1 MTPQQLLAFQGGDQ
15 LLDGIARQVTADSNR
30 IFAKDRSERSTARDA
45 RVRLARELHD
55 GILQSLTAAAM
66 QLRVLSQVVD
76 KNPGAASRRIR
87 DIEEMITEEQRDL
100 RLWIDTLKPGGTVSM
115 APHSDIVAAL
125 DKVCRRVEANS
136 GMRIRF
142 MAVACAPAPRTL
154 ADETYRLVQEGLSNA
169 ARHAD
174 AKTCRVDIDISPTRI
189 FLLIADDGGGFAFH
203 GQYDLASLD
212 AEKIGP
218 RSIRE
223 RVASLGGQL
232 ILTTSASGS
241 SLQIILPMR
250 RRVVPIAGAGA
261 GLEALAAP
269 RRQDGR

>member
-1 MTPQQLLAFQGGDQ
+1 MTPQHLLTFQGGDQ

-30 IFAKDRSERSTARDA
+30 IFARDRSERTTAHDA

-66 QLRVLSQVVD
+66 QLRALSQVVD
-76 KNPGAASRRIR
+76 KNPAAASRRIR
-87 DIEEMITEEQRDL
+87 DIEEMITEEQREL
-100 RLWIDTLKPGGTVSM
+100 RLWIDTLKPGSAVSM
-115 APHSDIVAAL
+115 ASHTDIAAAL

-142 MAVACAPAPRTL
+142 MATAHAPARRIL

-174 AKTCRVDIDISPTRI
+174 ARTCRVDIDISPARI
-189 FLLIADDGGGFAFH
+189 FLLIADDGCGFPFH

-212 AEKIGP
+212 AGKIGP

-250 RRVVPIAGAGA
+250 RRIVPIAGSGA
-261 GLEALAAP
+261 AVEALAAS
-269 RRQDGR
+269 RRQDAR